1 MLSRS
6 VALRILSGLAVLAAI
21 VLVTFAAWW
30 STLPMRNAALENAR
44 RGTQQETLGLAE
56 QFSAV
61 TRSAISSLN
70 AVSISMEAHGG
81 PRGLA
86 ASEVSAELKR
96 AAGDSVGTQAM
107 FVIDST
113 GTVMASVGM
122 SKTREGQSVRGRPV
136 VAYHL
141 SHPMDLGIH
150 IDHAKYSEMTGG
162 WVLPIS
168 RVIASSDGKM
178 LGVVGVAINLS
189 YMRDLYEKLGNLR
202 EASFSILSR
211 NGEVIF
217 RHPFIEGVIGV
228 HRSPIH
234 EDGSYES
241 TSELDGVT
249 RILSY
254 RKLEGV
260 DVVMRVG
267 FPLDQVVAPWRDF
280 AQERVTWTASCLSLF
295 AALCYAGWF
304 VYQRDSRQLRA
315 VEEGFGRKE
324 SELRQEIDQIEDF
337 SISLSQKF
345 STPLGQLRNIL
356 QAHPEKVAALGEDAC
371 EDVLASAIKMEGL
384 AQDVGAL
391 GLARK
396 AAVKRQDLDV
406 TLMAH
411 EIVRS
416 LRAAN
421 PTRLVDV
428 RVQEQ
433 MYATADARL
442 LKVVLSNLIG
452 NAWKFTALTQAAIIE
467 VGARAGL
474 TETIFFVRDNGP
486 GFDPGDAK
494 WIFKPFHRL
503 PTSAEFEGQ
512 GIGLTAAQRII
523 ERHGGRIWAKGRVG
537 KGAAFFFT
545 VQPELAI
552 NGETFRHARP

>member
-6 VALRILSGLAVLAAI
+6 VALRVLSGLAVLAAI

-30 STLPMRNAALENAR
+30 STLPMRDAALENAR
-44 RGTQQETLGLAE
+44 QETQHETLSLAE

-70 AVSISMEAHGG
+70 AVCISMEAHGG

-86 ASEVSAELKR
+86 ASEVRAELQR

-107 FVIDST
+107 FVVDAT
-113 GTVMASVGM
+113 GTVVASVGM
-122 SKTREGQSVRGRPV
+122 TKTQEGQSVRSRPV

-141 SHPMDLGIH
+141 SHPTDLGFH

-168 RVIASSDGKM
+168 RIVASSEGKM

-189 YMRDLYEKLGNLR
+189 YIRDLYEKLGNLR
-202 EASFSILSR
+202 RASFSILAR
-211 NGEVIF
+211 NGEVIL
-217 RHPFIEGVIGV
+217 RHPFIDGVIGFY
-228 HRSPIH
+228 RSPIH

-254 RKLEGV
+254 RELEGI

-267 FPLDQVVAPWRDF
+267 FPLDQVLAPWRDF
-280 AQERVTWTASCLSLF
+280 ARERVTWTASCLSVF

-304 VYQRDSRQLRA
+304 VYQRYSQQIRA
-315 VEEGFGRKE
+315 VEEGFERKE
-324 SELRQEIDQIEDF
+324 SELRQEIDQIEDM
-337 SISLSQKF
+337 SISLSQKV
-345 STPLGQLRNIL
+345 STPLGRLRNIL
-356 QAHPEKVAALGEDAC
+356 QADPEEVTALRDEIVA
-371 EDVLASAIKMEGL
+371 STIKMERL

-391 GLARK
+391 ALARK
-396 AAVKRQDLDV
+396 TAVKRQDLDV

-416 LRAAN
+416 LEAAN
-421 PTRLVDV
+421 PTRSVDV
-428 RVQEQ
+428 RIQEK

-442 LKVVLSNLIG
+442 LKVVLFNLIG
-452 NAWKFTALTQAAIIE
+452 NAWKFTALTPAAIIE

-523 ERHGGRIWAKGRVG
+523 QRHGGRIWAKGRVR

-552 NGETFRHARP
+552 HGETFRHARP